1 MRMKRGRML
10 RHTLLKAALAAVLSS
25 ALLAA
30 AQPGHNL
37 TIVATRVLKVGGG
50 EVTVDFAAGP
60 MDLSQDTVMA
70 HVQAAVSAI
79 VAYYGRFPVARAR
92 VLIVPVADREGIVQ
106 GTTWGDMAG
115 WPGMTRFRIGQHA
128 TADDL
133 KDDWMM
139 THELDHMAFP
149 SLPDDQHWMEEGLA
163 TYVEPIARVESGELK
178 PEQIWH
184 DMVRDM
190 HKGEPAEGD
199 QGLDHTHS
207 WGRTY
212 WGGAMFCLVADVE
225 IRRQTGNKKGLQ
237 DALRAILAQGGTIDH
252 EWPLDKAL
260 AIGDKATGTHVLTEQ
275 YAKWKDAP
283 VTVDLEKLWADL
295 GIRWNGGAVEFV
307 DDAPLA
313 KVRVA
318 IARPSPQALR
328 AEQIKSQAPLN
339 SNHP

>member
-1 MRMKRGRML
+1 MSADKRGRLL
-10 RHTLLKAALAAVLSS
+10 RCVAVNAGLAVAVGWAAI
-25 ALLAA
+25 AA

-37 TIVATRVLKVGGG
+37 TIVATRELQIGGG
-50 EVTVDFAAGP
+50 TVHVDFADGA
-60 MDLSQDTVMA
+60 MELSQDAVFA
-70 HVQAAVSAI
+70 HVQAAASAI
-79 VAYYGRFPVARAR
+79 TTYYGRFPVARVR
-92 VLIVPVADREGIVQ
+92 VLIVPVPDRGGIVQ

-163 TYVEPIARVESGELK
+163 TYVEPIARVQSGELK

-190 HKGEPAEGD
+190 HKGEPADGD
-199 QGLDHTHS
+199 KGLDHTHT

-212 WGGAMFCLVADVE
+212 WGGALFCLVADVE

-237 DALRAILAQGGTIDH
+237 DALRAIVAAGGTIDH

-260 AIGDKATGTHVLTEQ
+260 AIGDKATGTHVLSEQ

-283 VTVDLEKLWADL
+283 VTVDLEKLWSEL
-295 GIRWNGGAVEFV
+295 GIRREGDAVEFV
-307 DDAPLA
+307 STAPQA
-313 KVRVA
+313 KVRDA
-318 IARPSPQALR
+318 IAHSSR
-328 AEQIKSQAPLN
+328 
-339 SNHP
+339 

>member
-1 MRMKRGRML
+1 MHAGKRPRIL
-10 RHTLLKAALAAVLSS
+10 RRTLLKAGLAVALGTAS
-25 ALLAA
+25 LAT

-37 TIVATRVLKVGGG
+37 TIVASRLLKAPGGDIQ
-50 EVTVDFAAGP
+50 VDFAAGP
-60 MDLSQDTVMA
+60 LDLSQDAVMA
-70 HVQAAVSAI
+70 HVKAAVSAI

-92 VLIVPVADREGIVQ
+92 VLVVPVPDRGGIVQ

-163 TYVEPIARVESGELK
+163 TYIEPIARVESGELK

-199 QGLDHTHS
+199 QGLDHTHT

-212 WGGAMFCLVADVE
+212 WGGALFCLAADVE
-225 IRRQTGNKKGLQ
+225 IRRQTRNKKGLQ
-237 DALRAILAQGGTIDH
+237 DALRAIVAAGGTIDH
-252 EWPLDKAL
+252 EWPLETAL
-260 AIGDKATGTHVLTEQ
+260 AIGDKATGTHVLTDQ

-283 VTVDLEKLWADL
+283 VTVDLDKLWADL
-295 GIRWNGGAVEFV
+295 GIRRNGDAIEFA
-307 DDAPLA
+307 DNAPLA
-313 KVRVA
+313 KIRVA
-318 IARPSPQALR
+318 IARPSHSSIPVR
-328 AEQIKSQAPLN
+328 IE
-339 SNHP
+339 

>member
-1 MRMKRGRML
+1 MSARRRGL
-10 RHTLLKAALAAVLSS
+10 FFLSAGLAAALALPW
-25 ALLAA
+25 LAA

-37 TIVATRVLKVGGG
+37 TIVATRDLKIGGG
-50 EVTVDFAAGP
+50 TVQVDFAEGA
-60 MDLSQDTVMA
+60 MDLSQGAVFA
-70 HVQAAVSAI
+70 HVQAAAAAI
-79 VAYYGRFPVARAR
+79 TTYYGRFPVGRAR
-92 VLIVPVADREGIVQ
+92 VLIVPVPDRGGIVQ

-128 TADDL
+128 TQEDL
-133 KDDWMM
+133 NDDWMM

-163 TYVEPIARVESGELK
+163 TYVEPIARVQSGELK
-178 PEQIWH
+178 AQEIWH

-199 QGLDHTHS
+199 QGIDHTHT

-237 DALRAILAQGGTIDH
+237 DALRAIVAADGTIDH

-260 AIGDKATGTHVLTEQ
+260 AIGDKATGTHVLSEQ
-275 YAKWKDAP
+275 YAKWKDAA
-283 VTVDLEKLWADL
+283 VTVDLEKLWAEL

-318 IARPSPQALR
+318 IARPSR
-328 AEQIKSQAPLN
+328 
-339 SNHP
+339 

>member
-1 MRMKRGRML
+1 MGVYRRGLIFL
-10 RHTLLKAALAAVLSS
+10 RDLCHASLALALMSPT
-25 ALLAA
+25 LAE
-30 AQPGHNL
+30 AQPGRNL
-37 TIVATRVLKVGGG
+37 TIVTSRVLKAGGG
-50 EVTVDFAAGP
+50 EVQVDFAAGA
-60 MDLSQDTVMA
+60 MDLSQDTIFA
-70 HVQAAVSAI
+70 HVQAATSAI

-92 VLIVPVADREGIVQ
+92 VLIVPVPDQSGIVQ

-178 PEQIWH
+178 PQQIWH

-199 QGLDHTHS
+199 QGLDHTHT

-237 DALRAILAQGGTIDH
+237 DALRAIVAEGGTIDH

-260 AIGDKATGTHVLTEQ
+260 AIGDRSTGTHVLTEQ

-283 VTVDLEKLWADL
+283 VTVDLEKLWAEL
-295 GIRWNGGAVEFV
+295 GIRRNGDAVEFV
-307 DDAPLA
+307 EDAPLA
-313 KVRVA
+313 NVREA
-318 IARPSPQALR
+318 IARPTR
-328 AEQIKSQAPLN
+328 
-339 SNHP
+339 

>member
-1 MRMKRGRML
+1 ML
-10 RHTLLKAALAAVLSS
+10 LRILLNAGLAVALALPSMVV
-25 ALLAA
+25 

-37 TIVATRVLKVGGG
+37 TIVASRELKIGGA
-50 EVTVDFAAGP
+50 TLQVDFAAGP
-60 MDLSQDTVMA
+60 LDLSQDVIFD
-70 HVQAAVSAI
+70 HVRAAASAI
-79 VAYYGRFPVARAR
+79 TAYYGRFPDDRAR
-92 VLIVPVADREGIVQ
+92 VLIVPAQDRTGIVQ

-115 WPGMTRFRIGQHA
+115 FPGMTRFRIGQHA
-128 TADDL
+128 TVDDL

-163 TYVEPIARVESGELK
+163 TYVEPVARVETGELK
-178 PEQIWH
+178 PQQIWH

-190 HKGEPAEGD
+190 RKGEPAEGD
-199 QGLDHTHS
+199 QGLDHTHT

-237 DALRAILAQGGTIDH
+237 DALRAIVAQGGTINH

-260 AIGDKATGTHVLTEQ
+260 AIGDQATGTHVLTEQ

-283 VTVDLEKLWADL
+283 VTVDLDKLWAEL
-295 GIRWNGGAVEFV
+295 GIRRNGDKIEFV

-313 KVRVA
+313 KIRVA
-318 IARPSPQALR
+318 IAHPSR
-328 AEQIKSQAPLN
+328 
-339 SNHP
+339 

>member
-1 MRMKRGRML
+1 MSVDWRGRL
-10 RHTLLKAALAAVLSS
+10 FRRVALSAGLAAAVGIAILAAV
-25 ALLAA
+25 

-37 TIVATRVLKVGGG
+37 TIVASRELKIGGG
-50 EVTVDFAAGP
+50 MVQVDFAEGA
-60 MDLSQDTVMA
+60 MDLSRDAVFA
-70 HVQAAVSAI
+70 HVQAAAAAI
-79 VAYYGRFPVARAR
+79 TSYYGRFPVARVR
-92 VLIVPVADREGIVQ
+92 VLIVPVPDRGGIVQ

-115 WPGMTRFRIGQHA
+115 WSGMTRFRIGQHA
-128 TADDL
+128 TVDDL

-149 SLPDDQHWMEEGLA
+149 SLPDDEHWMEEGLA

-178 PEQIWH
+178 AEQIWH

-212 WGGAMFCLVADVE
+212 WGGALFCLVADVE

-237 DALRAILAQGGTIDH
+237 DALRAIVAAGGTIDH

-275 YAKWKDAP
+275 YSKWKDAP
-283 VTVDLEKLWADL
+283 VTVDLDKLWSDL
-295 GIRWNGGAVEFV
+295 GIGVNGDAIVFV
-307 DDAPLA
+307 DGAPLA
-313 KVRVA
+313 KVREA
-318 IARPSPQALR
+318 IARPSR
-328 AEQIKSQAPLN
+328 
-339 SNHP
+339 

>member
-1 MRMKRGRML
+1 MVTSNRGRL
-10 RHTLLKAALAAVLSS
+10 HRRILIDAGLVVALVSPLI
-25 ALLAA
+25 AA

-37 TIVATRVLKVGGG
+37 TIVASRELKIGGG
-50 EVTVDFAAGP
+50 TVQVDFSAGP
-60 MDLSQDTVMA
+60 MDLSQDAIFA
-70 HVQAAVSAI
+70 HVQAAALAI
-79 VAYYGRFPVARAR
+79 TTYYGRFPVERAR
-92 VLIVPVADREGIVQ
+92 VLIVPVPDRSGIVQ

-115 WPGMTRFRIGQHA
+115 WPGMTRFRIGDHA
-128 TADDL
+128 TAEDL

-149 SLPDDQHWMEEGLA
+149 SLPDDEHWMEEGLA

-190 HKGEPAEGD
+190 RKGEPAEGD
-199 QGLDHTHS
+199 QGLDHTHT

-225 IRRQTGNKKGLQ
+225 IRRETHNKKGLQ
-237 DALRAILAQGGTIDH
+237 DALRAIVAAGGTIDH

-260 AIGDKATGTHVLTEQ
+260 AIGDKATGTHVLSEQ

-283 VTVDLEKLWADL
+283 VTVDLDKLM
-295 GIRWNGGAVEFV
+295 GGAWDSME
-307 DDAPLA
+307 
-313 KVRVA
+313 R
-318 IARPSPQALR
+318 RCG
-328 AEQIKSQAPLN
+328 
-339 SNHP
+339 

>member
-1 MRMKRGRML
+1 MSANRRGQVLL
-10 RHTLLKAALAAVLSS
+10 RILLKAGLAAAIASPSMVT
-25 ALLAA
+25 

-37 TIVATRVLKVGGG
+37 TIVASRELKSGGR
-50 EVTVDFAAGP
+50 TLQVDFAAGA
-60 MDLSQDTVMA
+60 MDLSQDAIFA
-70 HVQAAVSAI
+70 HVQAAASAI
-79 VAYYGRFPVARAR
+79 TSYYGRFPVDRAR
-92 VLIVPVADREGIVQ
+92 VLIVPVPDRSGVVQ

-163 TYVEPIARVESGELK
+163 TYVEPVARVESGELK
-178 PEQIWH
+178 PQQIWH

-199 QGLDHTHS
+199 KGLDHTHT

-212 WGGAMFCLVADVE
+212 WGGAMFCMVADVE
-225 IRRQTGNKKGLQ
+225 IRRQTGNRKGLQ
-237 DALRAILAQGGTIDH
+237 DALRAIVAQGGTINH

-260 AIGDKATGTHVLTEQ
+260 AIGDKATGTHVLSEQ

-283 VTVDLEKLWADL
+283 VTVDLEKLWAEL
-295 GIRWNGGAVEFV
+295 GIRHDGDQIEFV

-313 KVRVA
+313 KIREA
-318 IARPSPQALR
+318 IAREVRQTR
-328 AEQIKSQAPLN
+328 R
-339 SNHP
+339 

>member
-1 MRMKRGRML
+1 M
-10 RHTLLKAALAAVLSS
+10 AAM
-25 ALLAA
+25 AA

-37 TIVATRVLKVGGG
+37 TIVASRELKTGGG
-50 EVTVDFAAGP
+50 TVQVDFAAGP
-60 MDLSQDTVMA
+60 MDLSQDTIFG
-70 HVQAAVSAI
+70 HVQAAAAAI
-79 VAYYGRFPVARAR
+79 TEYYGRFPVERAR
-92 VLIVPVADREGIVQ
+92 VLIVPVPDRSGIVQ

-128 TADDL
+128 TTDDL

-190 HKGEPAEGD
+190 HKGEPVESD

-225 IRRQTGNKKGLQ
+225 IRRETHNKKGLR
-237 DALRAILAQGGTIDH
+237 DALRAIVAQGGTIDH

-260 AIGDKATGTHVLTEQ
+260 SIGDKATGTHVLTEQ
-275 YAKWKDAP
+275 YAQWKDAP
-283 VTVDLEKLWADL
+283 VTVDLDKLWEEL

-307 DDAPLA
+307 DGAPLA
-313 KVRVA
+313 KVREA
-318 IARPSPQALR
+318 IA
-328 AEQIKSQAPLN
+328 
-339 SNHP
+339 HD

>member
-1 MRMKRGRML
+1 MDAYKRGWIFWRIGL
-10 RHTLLKAALAAVLSS
+10 NAGLAAALATASG
-25 ALLAA
+25 AT

-37 TIVATRVLKVGGG
+37 TMVASRELKIGGG
-50 EVTVDFAAGP
+50 SLKVDFAAGP
-60 MDLSQDTVMA
+60 MDLSQDAIFA
-70 HVQAAVSAI
+70 HVQAAANAI
-79 VAYYGRFPVARAR
+79 TTYYGRFPVERAR
-92 VLIVPVADREGIVQ
+92 VLIVPVPDRGGIVQ
-106 GTTWGDMAG
+106 GTSWGDMAG

-128 TADDL
+128 TQDDL

-178 PEQIWH
+178 PQQIWH

-199 QGLDHTHS
+199 QGLDRTHT

-212 WGGAMFCLVADVE
+212 WGGALFCLAADVE
-225 IRRQTGNKKGLQ
+225 IRKQTGNKKGLQ
-237 DALRAILAQGGTIDH
+237 DALRAIVAAGGTIDH

-283 VTVDLEKLWADL
+283 MTVDLDKMWADL
-295 GIRWNGGAVEFV
+295 GIRRNGDQIEFV

-313 KVRVA
+313 KIREA
-318 IARPSPQALR
+318 IARTSR
-328 AEQIKSQAPLN
+328 
-339 SNHP
+339 